1 MEVSHHTQAVQHL
14 PAANDSQA
22 PAQSRPQM
30 LGVCPSHEEAQ
41 RTTKST
47 KGIIMTPTSTA
58 IPVIPTGTKF
68 SRRESAIRAAVWQVE
83 SLIVRMTSDQEL
95 DFACDFLMALQER
108 AYQLSHE
115 QLQKREQAKQDIAKR
130 EAAILRAKPGER
142 VELLETKAFA
152 TSLPGCTDEVFQFQ
166 KGHVF
171 RLAKHNASEDGCCV
185 VIDKD
190 DITAHIPRYLLRI
203 YKPTDALPESGVIRV
218 GGYVRVVEPTD
229 LVTTRMV
236 KRHYTPLQKLVVV
249 SMTPNWLTV
258 TDSKGCFMQV
268 AKNMV
273 VPIEPDLT
281 PTNEPHTTE
290 EVTP

>member
-1 MEVSHHTQAVQHL
+1 MEVKCNAQAVQYL
-14 PAANDSQA
+14 STANDSQTS
-22 PAQSRPQM
+22 AQRGTQM
-30 LGVCPSHEEAQ
+30 LGVCPSHEETQ
-41 RTTKST
+41 RTTEDT
-47 KGIIMTPTSTA
+47 KGIIMTPTSTE

-68 SRRESAIRAAVWQVE
+68 SQRESAIRAAVWQVE
-83 SLIVRMTSDQEL
+83 SLIVRMTNSQEL

-108 AYQLSHE
+108 AYQLTHE
-115 QLQKREQAKQDIAKR
+115 KLQKREQAKQDIATR
-130 EAAILRAKPGER
+130 EAAILRAKPGDR

-152 TSLPGCTDEVFQFQ
+152 TSLPGCMNEVFQFQ

-171 RLAKHNASEDGCCV
+171 RLAKHNVGENGCCV

-190 DITAHIPRYLLRI
+190 DVTAHIPRYMLRI
-203 YKPTDALPESGVIRV
+203 YQPTDALPESGVIHV

-236 KRHYTPLQKLVVV
+236 KRHYTPQQKLIVV
-249 SMTPNWLTV
+249 SMTPHWLTV

-273 VPIEPDLT
+273 VPIEPDEL
-281 PTNEPHTTE
+281 PQPNTTE
-290 EVTP
+290 ETSS